1 LGIIKKIIT
10 FEKLK
15 KMSQE
20 TTNNNISNVFLEMSK
35 TIEHLGVDETIGL
48 LKTSRQKFS
57 TLTEQQKESS
67 QIIVQIVCDCFHI
80 SISDFYSATRKNNR
94 RYAIGITAMILTD
107 DEGIDISDV
116 SYLLK
121 KPINLI
127 SLYRKEA
134 KELNPNHKSDIKI
147 LEKIIDINQILTN
160 IKQ

>member
-1 LGIIKKIIT
+1 
-10 FEKLK
+10 
-15 KMSQE
+15 
-20 TTNNNISNVFLEMSK
+20 
-35 TIEHLGVDETIGL
+35 
-48 LKTSRQKFS
+48 
-57 TLTEQQKESS
+57 
-67 QIIVQIVCDCFHI
+67 
-80 SISDFYSATRKNNR
+80 
-94 RYAIGITAMILTD
+94 MILTD
-107 DEGIDISDV
+107 DKGIDISDV

>member
-1 LGIIKKIIT
+1 
-10 FEKLK
+10 
-15 KMSQE
+15 MSQE

-67 QIIVQIVCDCFHI
+67 QMIVRIVCDCFNI
-80 SISDFYSATRKNNR
+80 SVSDFYSATRKNNR

-107 DEGIDISDV
+107 DKGIDISDV

-147 LEKIIDINQILTN
+147 LEKIIHVNQVLTN